1 MEKLKSHFKFTKGQR
16 NGIFLLVLI
25 IIGLQCIYVF
35 VEFPS
40 KDIPINKVKLI
51 KFQKEIDSLKLI
63 EIENNKPK
71 ILPFNPNYITD
82 YKGYILGMSSD
93 EINRL
98 LQYRAQ
104 NKWINSIAQFQ
115 QVTKVS
121 DSLLNEISPY
131 FKFPEWVTNP
141 DRASKN
147 YPADNFSEEVNLR
160 KGLTY
165 LSIPKTYEQKAD
177 LNTATASQLQ
187 RVNGIGKTLSDRII
201 KFRNKFKGGFIADV
215 QLQDV
220 YGISP
225 EVLDRILNEFT
236 VKTPRNIEKINLNT
250 ATIEQLV
257 SIQHIDYELAYEII
271 NQRALREGYKS
282 LNELTKVKNFPID
295 KIEIIK
301 LYLKLD

>member
-1 MEKLKSHFKFTKGQR
+1 MKHIKSHFRFTKGQR

-25 IIGLQCIYVF
+25 IIVIQVVYMF

-40 KDIPINKVKLI
+40 KEITSNKTELA
-51 KFQKEIDSLKLI
+51 KFQNEIDSLKLV
-63 EIENNKPK
+63 EVENNKPK
-71 ILPFNPNYITD
+71 IFPFNPNYITD
-82 YKGYILGMSSD
+82 YKGYTLGMSSE
-93 EINRL
+93 EIDRL
-98 LQYRAQ
+98 LHYREQ
-104 NKWINSIAQFQ
+104 DKWINSTKQFQ

-121 DSLLNEISPY
+121 DSLLAEISPY

-141 DRASKN
+141 TPKPT
-147 YPADNFSEEVNLR
+147 YNFQNNSN
-160 KGLTY
+160 
-165 LSIPKTYEQKAD
+165 KTFEQKAD

-187 RVNGIGKTLSDRII
+187 RVNGIGEKLSDRII

-225 EVLDRILNEFT
+225 EVLERLLNEFT
-236 VKTPRNIEKINLNT
+236 VKTPRQIETINLNT
-250 ATIEQLV
+250 ASTEQLV
-257 SIQHIDYELAYEII
+257 TIQHIDYELAYEII
-271 NQRALREGYKS
+271 NQRTLREGYKS
-282 LNELTKVKNFPID
+282 LDELTKVKNFPLD